1 MKEPNDTTTTIVDF
15 DQNGSI
21 SIKARRDDND
31 MNPSGWSIIAFA
43 PSASIRCV
51 RAHQERHLDLF
62 IKSILALAG
71 IPEAERD
78 KPNSIKPV
86 ASGKYKDGKMGG
98 KTRWV
103 LDDTLNRQEYITNY
117 EATEEAI
124 HKITSNSFR

>member
-31 MNPSGWSIIAFA
+31 LNPSGWSIIAFA

-71 IPEAERD
+71 
-78 KPNSIKPV
+78 
-86 ASGKYKDGKMGG
+86 
-98 KTRWV
+98 
-103 LDDTLNRQEYITNY
+103 LNGQEYTTDY